1 MPKNKAVFQEKK
13 YRYSWHIKSKH
24 QQYVLKLW
32 HIFPTP
38 LKVIQGTNVSGGSR
52 AFVSTPEKQVEDQV
66 YNQEKSPMKEPKW
79 VGDPEPSTPEKQDQE
94 KDPVKEPRWVADQEP
109 SNQYLTNKFEEQE
122 ENRVEDQVYDQEKDQ
137 VGGSKVIWR
146 SRTFISTPEEG
157 SRGGYSGESSGSLW
171 SREGFSWRDEGEWEI
186 KYIAY
191 LKNKFGDQEV
201 D

>member
-13 YRYSWHIKSKH
+13 YRYSWHIKSNMFSS
-24 QQYVLKLW
+24 YGIYFLPRWRL
-32 HIFPTP
+32 
-38 LKVIQGTNVSGGSR
+38 S
-52 AFVSTPEKQVEDQV
+52 
-66 YNQEKSPMKEPKW
+66 KERMW
-79 VGDPEPSTPEKQDQE
+79 VGDQEPSFQHLKNKKKIKFIIKRRVHEGTRVSRRSRTFNTWQQDQE
-94 KDPVKEPRWVADQEP
+94 KDPVKEPRWMADQEP

-122 ENRVEDQVYDQEKDQ
+122 ENRVEGQGYDQEKDQ
-137 VGGSKVIWR
+137 VGGSKMIWR
-146 SRTFISTPEEG
+146 SRTFVSTPEEQVWG